1 MQSSSIH
8 SLGPKEMSK
17 FERRLTSWLLYFYRN
32 DDENLKIL
40 TPVIEKLRDDFLG
53 IIEIAR
59 VNCDLHSEFCREFL
73 VYGTPKLQI
82 FPSFSGLD
90 AREFDYHSYLDY
102 LEEKQTKKFLAVLS
116 KELIES
122 VEDFV

>member
-17 FERRLTSWLLYFYRN
+17 FERRLTSWLLYFYKN

-40 TPVIEKLRDDFLG
+40 TPVIEKLREDFLG

-59 VNCDLHSEFCREFL
+59 VNCDLHSEFCWEFL

-102 LEEKQTKKFLAVLS
+102 LEEKQSKKFLAVLS

>member
-1 MQSSSIH
+1 
-8 SLGPKEMSK
+8 MSK
-17 FERRLTSWLLYFYRN
+17 FERRLTSWLLYFYKN

-40 TPVIEKLRDDFLG
+40 TPVIEKLREDFLG

-90 AREFDYHSYLDY
+90 VREFDYHSYLDY
-102 LEEKQTKKFLAVLS
+102 LEEKQSKKFLAVLS

>member
-17 FERRLTSWLLYFYRN
+17 FERRLTSWLLYFYKN

-40 TPVIEKLRDDFLG
+40 TPVIEKLREDFLG

-59 VNCDLHSEFCREFL
+59 VNCDLHSEFC
-73 VYGTPKLQI
+73 
-82 FPSFSGLD
+82 
-90 AREFDYHSYLDY
+90 
-102 LEEKQTKKFLAVLS
+102 
-116 KELIES
+116 
-122 VEDFV
+122 